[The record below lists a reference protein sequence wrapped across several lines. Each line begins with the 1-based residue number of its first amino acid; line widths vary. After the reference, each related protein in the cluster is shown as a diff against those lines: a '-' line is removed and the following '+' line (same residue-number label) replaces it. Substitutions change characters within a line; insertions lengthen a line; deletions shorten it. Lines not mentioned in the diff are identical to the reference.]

1 MIESIIEQLITDE
14 GLKTNPYHDTEGW
27 LTIGIGRC
35 LDKKGI
41 TKDEAIYLAKND
53 VNEVIDKLNRIKGY
67 KSLTN
72 HRQKVIV
79 NMAFNLGFSGV
90 MKFRKMWNAIE
101 KSDFDLAS
109 KEMLNSKWATQVGNR
124 AKRLANEMR
133 SG

>member
-1 MIESIIEQLITDE
+1 MIESIIEQLIIDE
-14 GLKTNPYHDTEGW
+14 GLKINPYRDTEGW

-41 TKDEAIYLAKND
+41 TKDEAIYLARND

-67 KSLTN
+67 KGLTN

-79 NMAFNLGFSGV
+79 NMTFNLGFSGV